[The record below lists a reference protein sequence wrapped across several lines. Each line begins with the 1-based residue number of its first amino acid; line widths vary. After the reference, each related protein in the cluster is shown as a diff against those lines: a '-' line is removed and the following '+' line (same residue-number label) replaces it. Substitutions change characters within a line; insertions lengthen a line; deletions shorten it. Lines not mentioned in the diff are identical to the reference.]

1 MSNVNKKHIFRRPVL
16 IVFIYELIYLRK
28 ETGIISLIKSNQPI
42 NYLNFL
48 FNELDYLN
56 WIIS

>member
-42 NYLNFL
+42 NYLNSL
-48 FNELDYLN
+48 FNELDY
-56 WIIS
+56 

>member
-1 MSNVNKKHIFRRPVL
+1 MSNVNKKHIFRRPL
-16 IVFIYELIYLRK
+16 FIVFIYELIYLRK

-48 FNELDYLN
+48 FNELDYLT

>member
-16 IVFIYELIYLRK
+16 IVLIYELIYLRK

-42 NYLNFL
+42 NYLNSL

-56 WIIS
+56 LIIS